1 MNKKDRGSGSEN
13 GFWIIVRLL
22 IELIVLIILSSVSCY
37 MQFLQRKSL
46 GKIGDL
52 FSGTLYKYNYF
63 MYFIGFV
70 LFLTLLGLFLVKFF
84 SVEFRKVLKK
94 KLVWKIIFWVLSFI
108 GVLTMFFSLTFLNF
122 AMLGLGGAM
131 NSNFLELVSIIG
143 WSVLTFISMIVDM
156 IIVYKKANVNTYC

>member
-13 GFWIIVRLL
+13 GFLIIGRLL
-22 IELIVLIILSSVSCY
+22 IELIVLIILSSLFCY

-46 GKIGDL
+46 REIGSL

-70 LFLTLLGLFLVKFF
+70 LFLTLLGLFLVKVF
-84 SVEFRKVLKK
+84 SVECRKVLKK
-94 KLVWKIIFWVLSFI
+94 KLVWKIIFWVLSLI
-108 GVLTMFFSLTFLNF
+108 GVLTMFFSLAFLNF

-131 NSNFLELVSIIG
+131 SYNFLKLVSIIG
-143 WSVLTFISMIVDM
+143 WPVLTFISMIVDM
-156 IIVYKKANVNTYC
+156 IIVYKKQA

>member
-13 GFWIIVRLL
+13 GFLIIGRLL
-22 IELIVLIILSSVSCY
+22 IELIVLIILSSLFCY

-46 GKIGDL
+46 REIGSL

-70 LFLTLLGLFLVKFF
+70 LFLTLLGLFLVKVF
-84 SVEFRKVLKK
+84 SVECRKVLKK
-94 KLVWKIIFWVLSFI
+94 KLVWKIIFWVLSLI
-108 GVLTMFFSLTFLNF
+108 GVLTMFFSLAFLHF

-131 NSNFLELVSIIG
+131 SYNFLKLVSIIG
-143 WSVLTFISMIVDM
+143 WPILTFISMIVDM
-156 IIVYKKANVNTYC
+156 IIVYKKQA

>member
-1 MNKKDRGSGSEN
+1 MDKKDRGSYSEN
-13 GFWIIVRLL
+13 GFWIIGRLL

-70 LFLTLLGLFLVKFF
+70 LFLTLLGLFLVKVF
-84 SVEFRKVLKK
+84 SVECRKVLKK
-94 KLVWKIIFWVLSFI
+94 KLVCKIIFWVLSLI
-108 GVLTMFFSLTFLNF
+108 GVLIMFFSLAFL
-122 AMLGLGGAM
+122 
-131 NSNFLELVSIIG
+131 
-143 WSVLTFISMIVDM
+143 
-156 IIVYKKANVNTYC
+156 

>member
-13 GFWIIVRLL
+13 GFLIIGRLL
-22 IELIVLIILSSVSCY
+22 IELIVLIILSSLFCY

-46 GKIGDL
+46 REIGSL

-70 LFLTLLGLFLVKFF
+70 LFLTLLGLFLVKVF
-84 SVEFRKVLKK
+84 SVECRKVLKK
-94 KLVWKIIFWVLSFI
+94 KLVWKIIFWVLSLI
-108 GVLTMFFSLTFLNF
+108 GVLTMFFSLALLYF

-131 NSNFLELVSIIG
+131 SYNFLELVSIIG
-143 WSVLTFISMIVDM
+143 WPVLTFISMIVDM
-156 IIVYKKANVNTYC
+156 IIVYKKQA

>member
-13 GFWIIVRLL
+13 GFLIIGKLL
-22 IELIVLIILSSVSCY
+22 IELIVLIILSSLFCY

-46 GKIGDL
+46 REIGSL

-70 LFLTLLGLFLVKFF
+70 LFLTLLGLFLVKVF
-84 SVEFRKVLKK
+84 SVECRKVLKK
-94 KLVWKIIFWVLSFI
+94 KLVWKIIFWVLSLI
-108 GVLTMFFSLTFLNF
+108 GVLTMFFSLALLYF

-131 NSNFLELVSIIG
+131 SYNFLELVSIIG
-143 WSVLTFISMIVDM
+143 WPILTFISMIVDM
-156 IIVYKKANVNTYC
+156 IIVYKKQA

>member
-1 MNKKDRGSGSEN
+1 MDKKDRGSGSEN
-13 GFWIIVRLL
+13 GFLIIGRLL
-22 IELIVLIILSSVSCY
+22 IELIVLIILSSLFCY

-46 GKIGDL
+46 REIGSL